1 MRRSFTAVLAL
12 LVLIIPVPALAHPIG
27 GRGDLPLPL
36 EVFLIGGALVLL
48 ISFGALSLL
57 WPKARLQDGPRYRGK
72 GFTAPRWLTMG
83 LQGAGVAFL
92 LLVIIAGRF
101 GEVDSRIN
109 IAPLS
114 VFILFWLVLPFLAA
128 AFGNIWALVNPWAAI
143 GRALQFDRKPASAAL
158 LGVWP
163 AGLLFLAFTWLELVS
178 PSSGNPRALALAS
191 LVYTILMIASM
202 SRRGV
207 DETLASA
214 DAFSVYHRLLSAIAP
229 LGRDGRGQLRWRG
242 WLRSLPVLP
251 QWPGL
256 VFFVVAMIGTVTY
269 DGLSATPF
277 WDDLTFDLVGRS
289 QSSQWFGTVALIA
302 TVAIVG
308 IAYLAASWWAARIA
322 RGPLTT
328 AGVARSFAHTLVPI
342 ALAYAVAHYI
352 TLILFEGQFMIASIS
367 DPLGRGWDL
376 FGTADY
382 RTNFTWLS
390 PTSVWWIQASA
401 LVGGHV
407 VGVALAHD
415 RALAVFEGE
424 RAVRSQY
431 AMLTLMVA
439 LTFGGL
445 SILAAG

>member
-1 MRRSFTAVLAL
+1 MKRLLTATVTLLILFTPA
-12 LVLIIPVPALAHPIG
+12 PALAHPIG

-48 ISFGALSLL
+48 VSFGALSLL
-57 WPKARLQDGPRYRGK
+57 WPQPRLQDGPRYRGR
-72 GFTAPRWLTMG
+72 GFTAPLWLTRG
-83 LQGAGVAFL
+83 LQTAGVAFL
-92 LLVIIAGRF
+92 VLVIIAGRL
-101 GEVDSRIN
+101 GDVDSRIN

-114 VFILFWLVLPFLAA
+114 IFILFWLVLPFLAA
-128 AFGNIWALVNPWAAI
+128 IFGNFWSLVNPWAAI
-143 GRALQFDRKPASAAL
+143 GRLLEFDRKPTRMTR

-178 PSSGNPRALALAS
+178 PSSGNARALALAS
-191 LVYTILMIASM
+191 LVYTLLMLTWM

-229 LGRDGRGQLRWRG
+229 LGRDEDGRLRWRG

-256 VFFVVAMIGTVTY
+256 VFFVVAMIGTVSY

-289 QSSQWFGTVALIA
+289 QSSQWFGTIALVA

-308 IAYLAASWWAARIA
+308 IGYLAASWWAARIA
-322 RGPLTT
+322 RGSLT
-328 AGVARSFAHTLVPI
+328 ALGVARSFAHTLVPI

-367 DPLGRGWDL
+367 DPLGRGWNL

-382 RTNFTWLS
+382 QTNFTWLS

-424 RAVRSQY
+424 RAIRSQY

>member
-1 MRRSFTAVLAL
+1 VKRLFTAILTL
-12 LVLIIPVPALAHPIG
+12 LFLIVPVPALAHPIG

-57 WPKARLQDGPRYRGK
+57 WPEPRLQDGPRYRGR
-72 GFTAPRWLTMG
+72 GFAAPRWLAVG

-92 LLVIIAGRF
+92 LLVLIAGRW
-101 GEVDSRIN
+101 GEADSRIN
-109 IAPLS
+109 IAPIS
-114 VFILFWLVLPFLAA
+114 IFILFWLVLPFLAA
-128 AFGNIWALVNPWAAI
+128 VFGNIWSLVNPWAAI
-143 GRALQFDRKPASAAL
+143 GRALEFDRKPASPTR

-163 AGLLFLAFTWLELVS
+163 AGFLFLAFTWLELVS
-178 PSSGNPRALALAS
+178 PSSGNPRALAAAS
-191 LVYTILMIASM
+191 LIYTILMLAWM
-202 SRRGV
+202 WRRGV

-214 DAFSVYHRLLSAIAP
+214 DAFSVYHRLLS
-229 LGRDGRGQLRWRG
+229 
-242 WLRSLPVLP
+242 RSLPVLP
-251 QWPGL
+251 QWSGL
-256 VFFVVAMIGTVTY
+256 VFFVVAMIGTVSY

-289 QSSQWFGTVALIA
+289 QSSQWFGTVALVT

-308 IAYLAASWWAARIA
+308 LGYLAASWGAARIA

-328 AGVARSFAHTLVPI
+328 LEVARSFAHTLVPI

-352 TLILFEGQFMIASIS
+352 TLILFEGQLMIASIS
-367 DPLGRGWDL
+367 DPLGRGWNL
-376 FGTADY
+376 FGTAGY
-382 RTNFTWLS
+382 QANFTWLS

-407 VGVALAHD
+407 IGVALAHD

-424 RAVRSQY
+424 RAIRSQY

>member
-1 MRRSFTAVLAL
+1 VKRLFTAILTL
-12 LVLIIPVPALAHPIG
+12 LVLIVPVPALAHPIG

-57 WPKARLQDGPRYRGK
+57 WPEPRLQDGPRYRGS
-72 GFTAPRWLTMG
+72 GFAAPRWLARG

-92 LLVIIAGRF
+92 LLVLVAGRW
-101 GEVDSRIN
+101 GEADSRIN
-109 IAPLS
+109 IAPIS
-114 VFILFWLVLPFLAA
+114 IFILFWLVLPFLAA
-128 AFGNIWALVNPWAAI
+128 VVGNIWSLVNPWAAI
-143 GRALQFDRKPASAAL
+143 GRALEFDRKPASPTR

-163 AGLLFLAFTWLELVS
+163 AGFLFLAFTWLELVS
-178 PSSGNPRALALAS
+178 PSSGNPRALAAAS
-191 LVYTILMIASM
+191 LIYTILMLAWM
-202 SRRGV
+202 WRRGV

-229 LGRDGRGQLRWRG
+229 LGRSEDGRLRWRG

-256 VFFVVAMIGTVTY
+256 VFFVVAMIGTVSY

-289 QSSQWFGTVALIA
+289 QSSQWFGTVALVT

-308 IAYLAASWWAARIA
+308 IGYLAASWWAARIA

-328 AGVARSFAHTLVPI
+328 LGVARSFAHTLVPI

-352 TLILFEGQFMIASIS
+352 TLILFEGQLMIASIS
-367 DPLGRGWDL
+367 DPLGRGWNL
-376 FGTADY
+376 FGTAGY
-382 RTNFTWLS
+382 QANFTWLS

-407 VGVALAHD
+407 IGVALAHD